1 MLRASVAQA
10 FRPEDFSCGG
20 MVGGGARSL
29 IPKGMSTALPRSLAR
44 DQVRNGCIPGPS
56 RASNG
61 AEVTLFRRAY
71 V

>member
-29 IPKGMSTALPRSLAR
+29 IPKGMSYSLASKS
-44 DQVRNGCIPGPS
+44 CAGPS
-56 RASNG
+56 AEWLYPG
-61 AEVTLFRRAY
+61 AFQGNQRGGSDAV
-71 V
+71 